1 MAKMDKINLGNIIYV
16 YPMPVA
22 LVGANVAGRANF
34 MTAAWLNRVN
44 NNPPLLAVAVNR
56 AHYTNGGIRENQTF
70 SINFPSAD
78 LVEQV
83 DFCGLVS
90 GRKTDKSG
98 VFTVFYGELE
108 TAPMIDDCPL
118 CLECRLQ
125 QIVELPSNDLFIGEI
140 VAGYTEADYL
150 TDEKLDV
157 RKMNPLLLT
166 MPDNQ
171 YWTVGEPV
179 AKAWSVGKA
188 LKEAAK

>member
-1 MAKMDKINLGNIIYV
+1 MAKMDKINLGNIVYV

-44 NNPPLLAVAVNR
+44 NNPPFLAVAVNR
-56 AHYTNGGIRENQTF
+56 AHYTNSGIRENKTF

-78 LVEQV
+78 LVEKV
-83 DFCGLVS
+83 DYCGLVS

-108 TAPMIDDCPL
+108 TAPMTDECPL

-125 QIVELPSNDLFIGEI
+125 QIVELPTNDLFIGEI

-150 TDEKLDV
+150 TDEKLDI

-179 AKAWSVGKA
+179 GKAWSVGKA
-188 LKEAAK
+188 LKEGAK

>member
-1 MAKMDKINLGNIIYV
+1 MAKMDKINLGNIVYV